1 MAQAKRRTVDPNPK
15 PPEVVEFF
23 AELTTGKFKM
33 FGCPVC
39 GRNGQDKEQI
49 EQHIALHGGDA

>member
-1 MAQAKRRTVDPNPK
+1 
-15 PPEVVEFF
+15 VVEFTI
-23 AELTTGKFKM
+23 ELTTGEFKM
-33 FGCPVC
+33 FGCPKC